1 MPAHSSQPSET
12 CLSRPSILRRARR
25 AALLCAAILVGCSSL
40 PVITPDMSRPDPAGI
55 QFQTASGRIVS
66 PERSREIVAR
76 LASGSAGDSD
86 VMARHLALEQS
97 VADSPLSLGNHVVL
111 LENGPNTY
119 AAMFDAIDSAR
130 DSINM
135 ETYILEADETGQ
147 RFADAL
153 IAKQAQGVQVNL
165 IHDSVGTLAT
175 PKAFFKR
182 LTDAGINVLEFNPVN
197 PLKAKAGWDVNQRD
211 HRKLL
216 VVDGRR
222 AVLGGVNISSVYSS
236 GGSAGTSGLSGS
248 RGTVAAAPSDS
259 KALPW
264 RDTDLLIEGPVVA
277 PLQKLFIDTWKDQ
290 KGTPLAARDYFPML
304 TRQGDEVVRAIG
316 SNPDEP
322 FSQIYVTL
330 ISALNSAEREILL
343 TNAYFVPDPQLVKAL
358 TNAVAR
364 GVDVKLIVPSTTD
377 SSLVFHAGRSHYE
390 ALLRGG
396 VKIYERRGALLHAKT
411 VLIDGVWSTV
421 GSTNLDWRSFLHN
434 QELTAV
440 ILGSQFGVKMRAAFE
455 RDLADSDPITLEAW
469 ERRPV
474 VVRVK
479 EMFARLWEYWL

>member
-12 CLSRPSILRRARR
+12 CLSRPSILRRA
-25 AALLCAAILVGCSSL
+25 ALLCAAILAGCSSL

-248 RGTVAAAPSDS
+248 RGTVAATPSDS

-304 TRQGDEVVRAIG
+304 TRRGDEVVRAIG

-358 TNAVAR
+358 TVAVAR

-390 ALLRGG
+390 RLLRGG

-411 VLIDGVWSTV
+411 VLVDGVWSTV

-440 ILGSQFGVKMRAAFE
+440 ILGSQFGVKMLAAFE